1 MKVILYLTI
10 IIGCYLLGNIFYTNT
25 CNKLKLIY
33 ELKNFHNDFIVKM
46 NVYEISIKKFYL
58 SANINCKNI
67 IYSDINI
74 IKKYMQQNRNIS
86 VSDCIQK
93 LYSENKFRLINEN
106 FKSSDIDIICSA
118 YKTTEISDS
127 KKAKDSINSLITWLD
142 QKAQAIKE
150 KEMTK
155 VKLIKKNSVLIGV
168 LTVLLMI

>member
-1 MKVILYLTI
+1 
-10 IIGCYLLGNIFYTNT
+10 
-25 CNKLKLIY
+25 
-33 ELKNFHNDFIVKM
+33 
-46 NVYEISIKKFYL
+46 
-58 SANINCKNI
+58 
-67 IYSDINI
+67 
-74 IKKYMQQNRNIS
+74 MQQNRNIS

-155 VKLIKKNSVLIGV
+155 VKLIKKTSVLIGV